1 MGLGGAGQRH
11 GMVPAPAFHHG
22 GAWGKKKRWGAP
34 WLSDD
39 VAEQEA
45 PRALE
50 PAGGDVTREAAC

>member
-1 MGLGGAGQRH
+1 
-11 GMVPAPAFHHG
+11 MVPAPAFHHG
-22 GAWGKKKRWGAP
+22 GAWGRRRDGGGP
-34 WLSDD
+34 WLADD